1 MAKVGSAGSRWAM
14 LSIHLLE
21 QRTCCEEKVGREGSA
36 IVPVNKSL
44 AKVKAQRKGCPSFA
58 Q

>member
-1 MAKVGSAGSRWAM
+1 M
-14 LSIHLLE
+14 LSVHLLE

-44 AKVKAQRKGCPSFA
+44 AKVKAQRKGCPSFT